1 MLSKVEWVRP
11 PRQTR
16 SQETLERLLDS
27 AEEVFSERGFEAA
40 TVAEIVRRA
49 KSSVGAMYARFTDKD
64 ALLSC
69 LHERFCEE
77 AIATSDVALD
87 VERWRGASIA
97 DIFSQVFPFMVE
109 VYQQKS
115 GLIRAFIIRASS
127 DKEFTEGGMSL
138 YRHIAERLTQLLLAR
153 REQINHPNPA
163 LAVDFGLR
171 LVFDMLDQSALF
183 VGTLRTVKPLTSQ
196 QVAQELVRVYVNY
209 LGAEPSTIEMGS
221 GEFTRPIV

>member
-1 MLSKVEWVRP
+1 MSQLLSKVEWVRP

-87 VERWRGASIA
+87 VERWRGATIA
-97 DIFSQVFPFMVE
+97 DIFNQVFPFLVE

-127 DKEFTEGGMSL
+127 DNDFTESGMSL
-138 YRHIAERLTQLLLAR
+138 YRHIAERLTKLLLAR
-153 REQINHPNPA
+153 CEQITHPNPA

-183 VGTLRTVKPLTSQ
+183 SGTLRTVKPMTSQ
-196 QVAQELVRVYVNY
+196 EIAGELVRVFINY
-209 LGAEPSTIEMGS
+209 LGAEPAANAE
-221 GEFTRPIV
+221 PA

>member
-1 MLSKVEWVRP
+1 VSQLLSKVEWVRP

-87 VERWRGASIA
+87 VERWRGATIA
-97 DIFSQVFPFMVE
+97 DIFAQVFPFLVE

-127 DKEFTEGGMSL
+127 DAEFTESGMSL
-138 YRHIAERLTQLLLAR
+138 YRHIAEQLTKLLLAR
-153 REQINHPNPA
+153 REQIAHPNPA

-183 VGTLRTVKPLTSQ
+183 LGTLRTVKPLSSQ
-196 QVAQELVRVYVNY
+196 QIAQELVRVFVSY
-209 LGAEPSTIEMGS
+209 LGTDPGATELAQPEL
-221 GEFTRPIV
+221 